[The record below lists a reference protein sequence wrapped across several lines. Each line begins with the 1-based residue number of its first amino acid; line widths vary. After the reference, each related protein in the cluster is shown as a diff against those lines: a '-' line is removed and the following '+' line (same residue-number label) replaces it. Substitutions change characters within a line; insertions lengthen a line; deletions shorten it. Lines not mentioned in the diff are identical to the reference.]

1 MSSETILGANRFML
15 EFLGHS
21 SKFGLLPISTVVLAC
36 DFENHAFGAARQ
48 SFAHQEA
55 IAIPCE
61 SRIPEPPWALIEPE
75 GLGRYLSFLRKEII
89 AYAEEKPIKAIKRV
103 LSLGRT
109 IGLHAF
115 GDEALQILRSA
126 TARSLVEQQ
135 RLSEVAGKYARAG
148 ELERQFLAGIHPCVM
163 KSGSNDS
170 PRNADDA
177 FRDECRDFIARF
189 LQELARLEAQ
199 ADGEQ
204 TDEQSSQGS
213 TG

>member
-1 MSSETILGANRFML
+1 
-15 EFLGHS
+15 
-21 SKFGLLPISTVVLAC
+21 
-36 DFENHAFGAARQ
+36 
-48 SFAHQEA
+48 
-55 IAIPCE
+55 
-61 SRIPEPPWALIEPE
+61 
-75 GLGRYLSFLRKEII
+75 
-89 AYAEEKPIKAIKRV
+89 
-103 LSLGRT
+103 
-109 IGLHAF
+109 
-115 GDEALQILRSA
+115 
-126 TARSLVEQQ
+126 
-135 RLSEVAGKYARAG
+135 
-148 ELERQFLAGIHPCVM
+148 M